1 MVKFVVVVGFVVRT
15 ITTAER
21 SERRQFVV
29 GVEDDGGAHGRTMVM
44 IQLHARKANSVK
56 NMAMRNADTTACTI
70 LRHVHGCPGD
80 IPVHSHSKQARA
92 DRLRVVV
99 VVAAVVGS
107 SAAACGD
114 EVAVIA
120 AAPSK

>member
-1 MVKFVVVVGFVVRT
+1 MNKIKLFIFLLSFGLVSSTSF
-15 ITTAER
+15 AEDG
-21 SERRQFVV
+21 E
-29 GVEDDGGAHGRTMVM
+29 EDDGGAHGRTMVM

-92 DRLRVVV
+92 GRLRVVV